1 MDGGSGRCL
10 CGAVRYDFDG
20 PPNWQAHCHCESCR
34 RATSAPFTSFFA
46 VDHARLRFTGIAPAT
61 YASSPGVARSFCPRC
76 GSPVAYQSPARA
88 QELDL
93 YALTLEDPTQFA
105 ATVHV
110 HFNEHLSWLHLSDGL
125 PREWAPRRMAAEEDF
140 GPVLSLI
147 RAAFAFMEWRIDPPS
162 SMHRLT
168 TTALADH
175 AREAEVWVAEETG
188 QPVACMVLTPR
199 ADTLYLGKLA
209 VADTHRGQ
217 GLGRQMVDH
226 ALARAKALGLPRV
239 TLQTRVELTEN
250 HATFEAMGFRKTGAT
265 THAGY
270 DRPTSFTYTRDN

>member
-10 CGAVRYDFDG
+10 CGAVSYEFDG

-34 RATSAPFTSFFA
+34 RATSSPFTSFFA

-61 YASSPGVARSFCPRC
+61 YVSSPGVARSFCPRC

-88 QELDL
+88 HELDL
-93 YALTLEDPTQFA
+93 YALTLDDPSRFA

-110 HFNEHLSWLHLSDGL
+110 HFNERLPWLHLADGL
-125 PREWAPRRMAAEEDF
+125 PREWAPRRMAADEDF

-147 RAAFAFMEWRIDPPS
+147 RAAFAYMEGRIDPPS

-168 TTALADH
+168 AAALAGQ

-188 QPVACMVLTPR
+188 RPVACMVLTPR
-199 ADTLYLGKLA
+199 TDTLYLGKLA

-217 GLGRQMVDH
+217 RLGRQMVEH
-226 ALARAKALGLPRV
+226 ALARARALDLPRL
-239 TLQTRVELTEN
+239 TLQSRVELTEN
-250 HATFEAMGFRKTGAT
+250 HAAFEAMGFRKTGAT
-265 THAGY
+265 AHAGY
-270 DRPTSFTYTRDN
+270 DRPTSFTYAREV